1 MADAK
6 PKVSER
12 RRFSPIWI
20 VPAVALLLGLWMLI
34 YTYQNQGPEIEIVF
48 PTASGIDPM
57 PRAAWDP
64 KSATLAPPV
73 ARARGL
79 RRVPT

>member
-20 VPAVALLLGLWMLI
+20 VPAVALLLGFWMLI

-48 PTASGIDPM
+48 PPRVGSSPARPRSRFSTSTSGSFE
-57 PRAAWDP
+57 A
-64 KSATLAPPV
+64 
-73 ARARGL
+73 
-79 RRVPT
+79 